1 MMEIIKSLNL
11 IDNVGLTVLI
21 LICSMEFTAL
31 TKVATPLENKYL
43 PFASMI
49 FGIIVGILIALIL
62 HEDIGRAAIA
72 GLLVGGFTS
81 GLYTGVKGSLGGYD
95 SSVKSIIGD
104 DLTEV
109 KTPKYSKSTNLRR
122 N

>member
-1 MMEIIKSLNL
+1 MEIIKNLNL
-11 IDNVGLTVLI
+11 IDNVGLTILI
-21 LICSMEFTAL
+21 LICSMGFTAL
-31 TKVATPLENKYL
+31 TKVVTPLQSKYL
-43 PFASMI
+43 PFVSMV
-49 FGIIVGILIALIL
+49 FGIIAGISVAFIL

-95 SSVKSIIGD
+95 FPVKNTTTGE
-104 DLTEV
+104 LTEV
-109 KTPKYSKSTNLRR
+109 KTPKYNQEINTRR

>member
-1 MMEIIKSLNL
+1 MEIIKSLNL
-11 IDNVGLTVLI
+11 IDNAGLTILI
-21 LICSMEFTAL
+21 LVCSMCFTAL

-43 PFASMI
+43 PFVSMI
-49 FGIIVGILIALIL
+49 FGIIVGILIALIF

-95 SSVKSIIGD
+95 ASAKSTIGD

-109 KTPKYSKSTNLRR
+109 KTPTYSKSTNLRR

>member
-1 MMEIIKSLNL
+1 MEIIKSLNL
-11 IDNVGLTVLI
+11 IDNVGLTILI
-21 LICSMEFTAL
+21 LVCSMGFTAL

-43 PFASMI
+43 PFVSMI
-49 FGIIVGILIALIL
+49 FGIIVGILIALIF

-81 GLYTGVKGSLGGYD
+81 GLYAGVKGSLGEDD
-95 SSVKSIIGD
+95 SPVKSTIGD

-109 KTPKYSKSTNLRR
+109 KTPMYQENNTRR

>member
-1 MMEIIKSLNL
+1 MEIIKSLNL

-21 LICSMEFTAL
+21 LICSMGFTAF

-43 PFASMI
+43 PFVSMI
-49 FGIIVGILIALIL
+49 FGIIAGALIAMIL
-62 HEDIGRAAIA
+62 HEDIGKAAIA

-81 GLYTGVKGSLGGYD
+81 GLYTGIKGSLGGYD
-95 SSVKSIIGD
+95 SSVQSTISD

-109 KTPKYSKSTNLRR
+109 KTPTYSKSTNLRR

>member
-1 MMEIIKSLNL
+1 MEIIKSLNL
-11 IDNVGLTVLI
+11 IDSVGLTILI
-21 LICSMEFTAL
+21 LVCSMGFTAL

-43 PFASMI
+43 PFVSMV
-49 FGIIVGILIALIL
+49 FGIIAGILIAVIL
-62 HEDIGRAAIA
+62 HEDVGRAAIA

-95 SSVKSIIGD
+95 SSAKSTISD
-104 DLTEV
+104 ELTEV
-109 KTPKYSKSTNLRR
+109 KTPKYNQKNNTRR

>member
-1 MMEIIKSLNL
+1 MEIIKSLNL
-11 IDNVGLTVLI
+11 IDNAGLTVLI
-21 LICSMEFTAL
+21 LICSMGFTAL

-43 PFASMI
+43 PFVSMI
-49 FGIIVGILIALIL
+49 FGIIVGILVALIF

-81 GLYTGVKGSLGGYD
+81 GLYAGVKGSLGGYD
-95 SSVKSIIGD
+95 TSVKSTISD

-109 KTPKYSKSTNLRR
+109 KTPNYNQKNNTRR